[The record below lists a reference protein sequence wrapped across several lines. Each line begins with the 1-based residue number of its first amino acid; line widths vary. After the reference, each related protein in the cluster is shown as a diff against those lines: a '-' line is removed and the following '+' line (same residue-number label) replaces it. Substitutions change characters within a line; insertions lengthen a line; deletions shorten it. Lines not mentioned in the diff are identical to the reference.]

1 MWRVI
6 GAVGSIFLGV
16 AISIWQLNPGPTP
29 PYDTWSISDEE
40 ALDVAEA
47 ILRYQIENEVSGR
60 KAKKA
65 QWLFMVFGDTPS
77 DEFVARF
84 QDFPQVIKSFGEVD
98 PDGDIVLFMIKSAR
112 RFDDTTILA
121 IGKVYGGDDSQD
133 KPLIGLAGDE
143 DLTGYRVEQNDGV
156 WKVAAAITANTHP

>member
-1 MWRVI
+1 MWRVF
-6 GAVGSIFLGV
+6 GAVATIFFGAAV
-16 AISIWQLNPGPTP
+16 TYWQMNPGPTP

-60 KAKKA
+60 KAKRG
-65 QWLFMVFGDTPS
+65 QWLFMVFGDVPS
-77 DEFVARF
+77 AEFTARF
-84 QDFPQVIKSFGEVD
+84 HEFPQVIKSYSEVD
-98 PDGDIVLFMIKSAR
+98 PGGDTVIFMVKSAK

-121 IGKVYGGDDSQD
+121 IGKVYGGNDSQD

-143 DLTGYRVEQNDGV
+143 DLNGYRVEQNDGV
-156 WKVAAAITANTHP
+156 WEVAAVISS